1 MEDGSAVLFPYLGI
15 YREDGSA
22 VLFPYLGIY
31 REDGSAVLSP
41 GHEGVSSR

>member
-1 MEDGSAVLFPYLGI
+1 M
-15 YREDGSA
+15 EDGSA